1 MQYVGVTVSL
11 PQEVEGG
18 TAATATC
25 PSGMKVIG
33 GGASTN
39 NDKGGYINESGP
51 NAERSAW
58 LATGVSYEPN
68 EVMYVTA
75 ICTPVAAPA
84 G

>member
-1 MQYVGVTVSL
+1 
-11 PQEVEGG
+11 
-18 TAATATC
+18 
-25 PSGMKVIG
+25 MKVIG